1 MHRRWNYGEFEV
13 PPEVYELFGNAQK
26 KGAAAE
32 EEWKG
37 AFAAYKDKY
46 PEVRMLSGLMLSVFL
61 ASAQGNNDLS
71 VHSQLYALQWTLH
84 SASACCVGFVRLP
97 HVPLLWEGVC

>member
-61 ASAQGNNDLS
+61 ASAQGKNDLS
-71 VHSQLYALQWTLH
+71 VHSHLYTHVLCRGHCTLLQHVELAL
-84 SASACCVGFVRLP
+84 
-97 HVPLLWEGVC
+97 